1 MKRIRGIKSLVHDGV
16 DHTVDLVA
24 LGHESTA
31 RTVMRAVSVAGAV
44 FGPAAD
50 PFTGAAL
57 QVDGL
62 RRLITGTIL
71 GSVKGVNRLSALMSD
86 AALDALLP
94 DPGSAP
100 EPLIPLRS
108 DAMGTAGW
116 AADALSGA
124 VSGVIGDHLSAQKN
138 SLDPGL
144 SLRTSDAWI
153 GADGSGIPADAS
165 PRIAVLVHGLAATEW
180 SWCMDADRLNGDP
193 AANFG
198 SLLERDIGCTSI
210 FVRYN
215 TGRRIEENGSLL
227 ADRLAQ
233 LVACW
238 PVPVEEISLIG
249 HSMGGLVLRSA
260 CRVAHRRG
268 APWLRTVRRAV
279 TLGTPHRGAPLAQF
293 AGLAG
298 AALAAL
304 DLPATAITARI
315 FDARSAGI
323 KDLSGGDSAQAGD
336 LPPHISWCFVAAG
349 IGPTADHFLSR
360 AFGDMLVQTDSASGP
375 LEAPDRDAP
384 DRDAP
389 ARQIRYAAN
398 LHHVAV
404 QVHPDVYRI
413 VRDFLR
419 GSG

>member
-1 MKRIRGIKSLVHDGV
+1 MKQIRGVKALAHDAV
-16 DHTVDLVA
+16 DQTVDLVGI
-24 LGHESTA
+24 GHEATA
-31 RTVMRAVSVAGAV
+31 RTVMRSVALAGAV
-44 FGPAAD
+44 IGPAAA
-50 PFTGAAL
+50 PFALAAL
-57 QVDGL
+57 QADGL
-62 RRLITGTIL
+62 RRFITGTIL
-71 GSVKGVNRLSALMSD
+71 GSVKGVNRLSALLSD

-94 DPGSAP
+94 DPGSAPEP

-124 VSGVIGDHLSAQKN
+124 VAGVIGDHLSAQKN

-153 GADGSGIPADAS
+153 GADGSGIPADAP

-180 SWCMDADRLNGDP
+180 SWCMDAERLNGDP
-193 AANFG
+193 AVNFG
-198 SLLERDIGCTSI
+198 SLLERDLGCTSI

-238 PVPVEEISLIG
+238 PVPVEEILLIG

-260 CRVAHRRG
+260 CRIAHRRG
-268 APWLRTVRRAV
+268 APWLLTVRRAV
-279 TLGTPHRGAPLAQF
+279 TLGTPHRGAPLAHF
-293 AGLAG
+293 ADLAG

-323 KDLSGGDSAQAGD
+323 KDLRDGDGAQVTGAM
-336 LPPHISWCFVAAG
+336 PPHISWCFVAAG
-349 IGPTADHFLSR
+349 IGPTSDHFLSR

-375 LEAPDRDAP
+375 LAPLTGDAL
-384 DRDAP
+384 P
-389 ARQIRYAAN
+389 ASQVRYAAGI
-398 LHHVAV
+398 HHVAI

-419 GSG
+419 GNG